1 MAEVSRARYSELL
14 KLLETYSYEYY
25 VLDDPSVD
33 DAVYDGLM
41 QEVKAFELAHPEQVN
56 PASPTQR
63 VGSKPLEKFQK
74 VAHRKPMISL
84 NDVFSREEVEAWIR
98 RMARVF
104 LRHKERRARMCVD
117 LSRW

>member
-84 NDVFSREEVEAWIR
+84 NDVFR
-98 RMARVF
+98 
-104 LRHKERRARMCVD
+104 ERRSKLGSAVWTNCCRV
-117 LSRW
+117 LSTSFSAT